1 MARINVRITD
11 TNNIIRLK
19 NVLRELKNH
28 SVEVGVFGE
37 DDAGNDTSYVMIAS
51 VHEFGATIQRGEGTI
66 TIPERSFLRTTFD
79 EKNEEWVIFFKSQL
93 KQVLRFQMDVQTL
106 FNRLGARMVGD
117 IQKKIT
123 NLDAPPNAPSTINK
137 KKSSNPLIDTG
148 GLRMRV
154 TYKVVRK

>member
-11 TNNIIRLK
+11 TNNISRLK
-19 NVLRELKNH
+19 DVLKELKNY
-28 SVEVGVFGE
+28 SVEVGIFGSDE
-37 DDAGNDTSYVMIAS
+37 YVMIAS
-51 VHEFGATIQRGEGTI
+51 VHEFGATIRRGSGSS

-79 EKNEEWVIFFKSQL
+79 EKNEEWINFFKSQL
-93 KQVLRFQMDVQTL
+93 RHVLALQMDEQML

-123 NLDAPPNAPSTINK
+123 ELDAPPNAPSTIAK
-137 KKSSNPLIDTG
+137 KGSSNPLIDTG

-154 TYKVVRK
+154 TYRVVRK